1 MEGIRIHKI
10 MADSGYC
17 SRRKAELL
25 IKQGK
30 VKLNGHPV
38 KLGDKAGYRDIITVD
53 GERIYIPKKKNF
65 IYSPANKRMEEE
77 MSKELAPLLGLML
90 ARKITTRTLIKQEF
104 GIDYKTIA
112 KLVDG
117 GKPIATVT
125 ILKLSYVIPHYLHL
139 EKLKLEKLDSAA
151 SEVEKRMDILND
163 LDRKYR
169 ALYGFLATFVLQQ
182 IKNKEDLR
190 QMVKPK

>member
-1 MEGIRIHKI
+1 
-10 MADSGYC
+10 
-17 SRRKAELL
+17 
-25 IKQGK
+25 
-30 VKLNGHPV
+30 
-38 KLGDKAGYRDIITVD
+38 
-53 GERIYIPKKKNF
+53 
-65 IYSPANKRMEEE
+65 MEEE

-90 ARKITTRTLIKQEF
+90 ARKITTRTLIKKEF

>member
-1 MEGIRIHKI
+1 M
-10 MADSGYC
+10 
-17 SRRKAELL
+17 
-25 IKQGK
+25 
-30 VKLNGHPV
+30 V
-38 KLGDKAGYRDIITVD
+38 
-53 GERIYIPKKKNF
+53 KKKNF
-65 IYSPANKRMEEE
+65 IYSPVNKSMEEE

>member
-1 MEGIRIHKI
+1 M
-10 MADSGYC
+10 
-17 SRRKAELL
+17 
-25 IKQGK
+25 
-30 VKLNGHPV
+30 V
-38 KLGDKAGYRDIITVD
+38 
-53 GERIYIPKKKNF
+53 KKKKF

-90 ARKITTRTLIKQEF
+90 ARKITTRTLIKKEF

-139 EKLKLEKLDSAA
+139 EKLKLEKLDFAA

>member
-1 MEGIRIHKI
+1 
-10 MADSGYC
+10 
-17 SRRKAELL
+17 
-25 IKQGK
+25 
-30 VKLNGHPV
+30 
-38 KLGDKAGYRDIITVD
+38 
-53 GERIYIPKKKNF
+53 
-65 IYSPANKRMEEE
+65 MEEE

-117 GKPIATVT
+117 GKPVATVT
-125 ILKLSYVIPHYLHL
+125 NLKLSYVIPHYLHL

>member
-1 MEGIRIHKI
+1 M
-10 MADSGYC
+10 
-17 SRRKAELL
+17 
-25 IKQGK
+25 
-30 VKLNGHPV
+30 VKNN
-38 KLGDKAGYRDIITVD
+38 
-53 GERIYIPKKKNF
+53 NF

-169 ALYGFLATFVLQQ
+169 ALYGFLAIFVLQQ

>member
-1 MEGIRIHKI
+1 
-10 MADSGYC
+10 
-17 SRRKAELL
+17 
-25 IKQGK
+25 
-30 VKLNGHPV
+30 
-38 KLGDKAGYRDIITVD
+38 
-53 GERIYIPKKKNF
+53 
-65 IYSPANKRMEEE
+65 MEEE

-169 ALYGFLATFVLQQ
+169 ALYGFLAIFVLQQ

>member
-1 MEGIRIHKI
+1 
-10 MADSGYC
+10 
-17 SRRKAELL
+17 
-25 IKQGK
+25 
-30 VKLNGHPV
+30 
-38 KLGDKAGYRDIITVD
+38 
-53 GERIYIPKKKNF
+53 
-65 IYSPANKRMEEE
+65 MEEE

-90 ARKITTRTLIKQEF
+90 ARKITTRTLIKREF

-112 KLVDG
+112 KLVDAG
-117 GKPIATVT
+117 QTVTTVT
-125 ILKLSYVIPHYLHL
+125 ILKLGYVIAHYLHL

>member
-53 GERIYIPKKKNF
+53 GERIYIPKKKKF
-65 IYSPANKRMEEE
+65 
-77 MSKELAPLLGLML
+77 
-90 ARKITTRTLIKQEF
+90 
-104 GIDYKTIA
+104 
-112 KLVDG
+112 
-117 GKPIATVT
+117 
-125 ILKLSYVIPHYLHL
+125 HL
-139 EKLKLEKLDSAA
+139 Y
-151 SEVEKRMDILND
+151 ND
-163 LDRKYR
+163 
-169 ALYGFLATFVLQQ
+169 
-182 IKNKEDLR
+182 E
-190 QMVKPK
+190 

>member
-1 MEGIRIHKI
+1 
-10 MADSGYC
+10 
-17 SRRKAELL
+17 
-25 IKQGK
+25 
-30 VKLNGHPV
+30 
-38 KLGDKAGYRDIITVD
+38 
-53 GERIYIPKKKNF
+53 
-65 IYSPANKRMEEE
+65 MEEE

-151 SEVEKRMDILND
+151 SEVEKRMDILKD

-190 QMVKPK
+190 QMVKSK

>member
-1 MEGIRIHKI
+1 MNLLNSNFWITLTKFFIRRL
-10 MADSGYC
+10 M
-17 SRRKAELL
+17 
-25 IKQGK
+25 
-30 VKLNGHPV
+30 VKNN
-38 KLGDKAGYRDIITVD
+38 
-53 GERIYIPKKKNF
+53 NF

>member
-1 MEGIRIHKI
+1 
-10 MADSGYC
+10 
-17 SRRKAELL
+17 
-25 IKQGK
+25 
-30 VKLNGHPV
+30 
-38 KLGDKAGYRDIITVD
+38 
-53 GERIYIPKKKNF
+53 
-65 IYSPANKRMEEE
+65 MEEE

-90 ARKITTRTLIKQEF
+90 TRKITTRTLIKREF

-117 GKPIATVT
+117 GKPVATVT

-182 IKNKEDLR
+182 IKDNEDLR
-190 QMVKPK
+190 QMVKPKQ

>member
-1 MEGIRIHKI
+1 M
-10 MADSGYC
+10 
-17 SRRKAELL
+17 
-25 IKQGK
+25 
-30 VKLNGHPV
+30 V
-38 KLGDKAGYRDIITVD
+38 
-53 GERIYIPKKKNF
+53 KKKNF

-77 MSKELAPLLGLML
+77 MSKELVPLLGLML
-90 ARKITTRTLIKQEF
+90 TRKITTRTLIKREF

-182 IKNKEDLR
+182 IKDNEDLR
-190 QMVKPK
+190 QMVKPKQ

>member
-1 MEGIRIHKI
+1 MNLLNSNFWITLAKFFIRRL
-10 MADSGYC
+10 M
-17 SRRKAELL
+17 
-25 IKQGK
+25 
-30 VKLNGHPV
+30 VKNN
-38 KLGDKAGYRDIITVD
+38 
-53 GERIYIPKKKNF
+53 NF

>member
-1 MEGIRIHKI
+1 
-10 MADSGYC
+10 
-17 SRRKAELL
+17 
-25 IKQGK
+25 
-30 VKLNGHPV
+30 
-38 KLGDKAGYRDIITVD
+38 
-53 GERIYIPKKKNF
+53 
-65 IYSPANKRMEEE
+65 MEEE

-190 QMVKPK
+190 QMVKPKQ

>member
-1 MEGIRIHKI
+1 
-10 MADSGYC
+10 
-17 SRRKAELL
+17 
-25 IKQGK
+25 
-30 VKLNGHPV
+30 
-38 KLGDKAGYRDIITVD
+38 
-53 GERIYIPKKKNF
+53 
-65 IYSPANKRMEEE
+65 MEEE
-77 MSKELAPLLGLML
+77 MSKELVPLLGLML

>member
-1 MEGIRIHKI
+1 MNLLNSNFWITLAKFFIRRL
-10 MADSGYC
+10 M
-17 SRRKAELL
+17 
-25 IKQGK
+25 
-30 VKLNGHPV
+30 VKNN
-38 KLGDKAGYRDIITVD
+38 
-53 GERIYIPKKKNF
+53 NF

-77 MSKELAPLLGLML
+77 MSKEFAPLLGLML
-90 ARKITTRTLIKQEF
+90 ARKITTRTLIKKEF

>member
-1 MEGIRIHKI
+1 
-10 MADSGYC
+10 
-17 SRRKAELL
+17 
-25 IKQGK
+25 
-30 VKLNGHPV
+30 
-38 KLGDKAGYRDIITVD
+38 
-53 GERIYIPKKKNF
+53 
-65 IYSPANKRMEEE
+65 MEEE

-117 GKPIATVT
+117 GKPVATVT

>member
-1 MEGIRIHKI
+1 
-10 MADSGYC
+10 
-17 SRRKAELL
+17 
-25 IKQGK
+25 
-30 VKLNGHPV
+30 
-38 KLGDKAGYRDIITVD
+38 
-53 GERIYIPKKKNF
+53 
-65 IYSPANKRMEEE
+65 MEEE